1 MSLDEFEKHYRDSM
15 SDALNKLQRV
25 TLLSSNLQESLEEI
39 SVSLQ
44 KLNQT
49 TEEFINYQRQ
59 NSDESAPESW
69 EMFSCEIGVGGNFNK
84 ERIFLLRVTGMMGLT
99 M

>member
-1 MSLDEFEKHYRDSM
+1 MSLEEFEKHYRDSM

-25 TLLSSNLQESLEEI
+25 TLLSSNLQEALEEI

-59 NSDESAPESW
+59 NSDDESAPES
-69 EMFSCEIGVGGNFNK
+69 
-84 ERIFLLRVTGMMGLT
+84 
-99 M
+99 

>member
-59 NSDESAPESW
+59 NSDESAPES
-69 EMFSCEIGVGGNFNK
+69 
-84 ERIFLLRVTGMMGLT
+84 
-99 M
+99 